1 MERLYI
7 GIAVIFIFGLG
18 IIFLVRAEVKVGTGT
33 VILNESIGTSI
44 GKNII
49 GDFLGYGRCPITN
62 LSF

>member
-33 VILNESIGTSI
+33 MFIVFYKWPARAIA
-44 GKNII
+44 
-49 GDFLGYGRCPITN
+49 
-62 LSF
+62 